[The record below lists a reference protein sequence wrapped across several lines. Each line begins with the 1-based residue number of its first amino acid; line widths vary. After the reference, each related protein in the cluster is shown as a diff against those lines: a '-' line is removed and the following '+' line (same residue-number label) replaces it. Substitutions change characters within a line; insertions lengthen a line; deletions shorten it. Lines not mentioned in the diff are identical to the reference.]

1 MSTDREFTIPKVR
14 LHLADGTS
22 ADVEIRNADRLQWDL
37 TAPRKK
43 WGKASE
49 VPVLAQTFVAFVA
62 AKREKAIPG
71 DMTWETFQDHL
82 LEMRDVDE
90 EPAVIRP
97 TQKAPTGE
105 PS

>member
-22 ADVEIRNADRLQWDL
+22 ATVEIRNSDRLQWDL

-49 VPVLAQTFVAFVA
+49 VPVLAQTFIAFVA
-62 AKREKAIPG
+62 AKREKAIPA
-71 DMTWETFQDHL
+71 DMPWETFQNEL
-82 LEMRDVDE
+82 LVIEDADE

-97 TQKAPTGE
+97 TKTAATDE
-105 PS
+105 L

>member
-43 WGKASE
+43 WGKAAD
-49 VPVLAQTFVAFVA
+49 VPTLAQTFVGYCA
-62 AKREKAIPG
+62 ARREKAIPDG
-71 DMTWETFQDHL
+71 MTWEQFQDAL
-82 LEMRDVDE
+82 IVMEDVE
-90 EPAVIRP
+90 EETVIRP
-97 TQKAPTGE
+97 TRTAPTDG